1 MVLRRL
7 LSFSGKRTR
16 NLMDKIVLQLNVLS
30 VVTHQGP
37 LKAKRIAQLLSVEG
51 MPVTRRDVN
60 RVLHGNKTLFT
71 QNERFEWKK
80 VHNEH

>member
-1 MVLRRL
+1 VLRRL
-7 LSFSGKRTR
+7 LSFSGKRMR
-16 NLMDKIVLQLNVLS
+16 SQMGKIVLQLNVLS

-37 LKAKRIAQLLSVEG
+37 LKAKKIAKLLSVEG

-60 RVLHGNKTLFT
+60 QILHGNKALFT

-80 VHNEH
+80 VHSDF